1 MYILK
6 CINVYINVTH
16 EVMDLDPNAMFQGR
30 KCILNYLNSTKY
42 VQCTYIYTVLYV

>member
-1 MYILK
+1 ML
-6 CINVYINVTH
+6 YINVTH

-42 VQCTYIYTVLYV
+42 IHIYCIIYMICIGF